1 MAICMYCEKR
11 VDPYS
16 PNVIRW
22 RHDPDGG
29 AAHRHCMEEAE
40 LRQHKRD
47 AQSEIMRLR
56 ERVREL
62 ERQLAPSLTRR
73 TVDPHDPNGG
83 EDDVHCPN
91 GGRLIR

>member
-1 MAICMYCEKR
+1 MICVYCEEKVSR
-11 VDPYS
+11 GPDV
-16 PNVIRW
+16 VGGHGEWAHIR
-22 RHDPDGG
+22 
-29 AAHRHCMEEAE
+29 CVEEAE

-62 ERQLAPSLTRR
+62 ERQLAPLAARR
-73 TVDPHDPNGG
+73 TVDPHDPDGG